1 MNKLIE
7 FFIKLFKFIP
17 IMWNYAHWD
26 YTFMLANMKASTE
39 LMLKSYIENEAS
51 SESIQE
57 LKRFIQLL
65 DNHLNDEY
73 FLNLKTP
80 NDVKEAVALE
90 EKEWNELCE
99 IFKGNKEIAK
109 YGIKAWWT

>member
-1 MNKLIE
+1 MNNLIE

-17 IMWNYAHWD
+17 ILWNYAHWD
-26 YTFMLANMKASTE
+26 YTFILANMKASTE

-57 LKRFIQLL
+57 LRRFIQLL
-65 DNHLNDEY
+65 DNHLKDGY
-73 FLNLKTP
+73 YLID
-80 NDVKEAVALE
+80 DVKEAMALE

-99 IFKGNKEIAK
+99 IFKGNKELAK
-109 YGIKAWWT
+109 YGVKSWWT

>member
-7 FFIKLFKFIP
+7 FFIKLYKFIP
-17 IMWNYAHWD
+17 ILWNYAHWD

-57 LKRFIQLL
+57 LKRFIELL
-65 DNHLNDEY
+65 DHNLKDEY
-73 FLNLKTP
+73 FLID
-80 NDVKEAVALE
+80 DVKEAIALE

-99 IFKGNKEIAK
+99 IFKGNKEISK
-109 YGIKAWWT
+109 YGVKSWWT

>member
-1 MNKLIE
+1 MNKLFE

-17 IMWNYAHWD
+17 VLWNYAHWD

-39 LMLKSYIENEAS
+39 LMLKSYIENEAN
-51 SESIQE
+51 SEDIQE

-65 DNHLNDEY
+65 DNHLNDTY
-73 FLNLKTP
+73 FIHTNNPDDIQK
-80 NDVKEAVALE
+80 AVALE

-99 IFKGNKEIAK
+99 MFKGNKEIAK
-109 YGIKAWWT
+109 YGIRAWWT

>member
-1 MNKLIE
+1 MNNLIE

-17 IMWNYAHWD
+17 ILWNYAHWD
-26 YTFMLANMKASTE
+26 YTFILANMKASTE

-57 LKRFIQLL
+57 LRRFIQLL
-65 DNHLNDEY
+65 DNHLKDEY
-73 FLNLKTP
+73 HLID
-80 NDVKEAVALE
+80 DVKEAMALE

-99 IFKGNKEIAK
+99 IFKGNKELAK
-109 YGIKAWWT
+109 YGVKSWWT

>member
-51 SESIQE
+51 SESIQ
-57 LKRFIQLL
+57 
-65 DNHLNDEY
+65 
-73 FLNLKTP
+73 
-80 NDVKEAVALE
+80 
-90 EKEWNELCE
+90 
-99 IFKGNKEIAK
+99 
-109 YGIKAWWT
+109 

>member
-1 MNKLIE
+1 MVKIKINFVNSAALSGLRNLPKKN
-7 FFIKLFKFIP
+7 FFSVSPHQLKKF
-17 IMWNYAHWD
+17 D
-26 YTFMLANMKASTE
+26 
-39 LMLKSYIENEAS
+39 
-51 SESIQE
+51 
-57 LKRFIQLL
+57 
-65 DNHLNDEY
+65 DY

-109 YGIKAWWT
+109 YGVKAWWT